1 MAETSGSYEIRCSV
15 VVHRLHAVL
24 LVHRARDGLDDWV
37 LPGGTPRE
45 DESLT
50 ACAPVNFSR
59 RPACRRA
66 CPRLR

>member
-37 LPGGTPRE
+37 LPGGT
-45 DESLT
+45 
-50 ACAPVNFSR
+50 
-59 RPACRRA
+59 RA
-66 CPRLR
+66 RTRA